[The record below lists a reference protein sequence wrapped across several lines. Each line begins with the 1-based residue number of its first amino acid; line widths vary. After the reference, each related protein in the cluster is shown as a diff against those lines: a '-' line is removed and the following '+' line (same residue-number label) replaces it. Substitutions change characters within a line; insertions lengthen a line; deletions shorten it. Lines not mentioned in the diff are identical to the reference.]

1 MSIVAHFLVVL
12 SLLVTLMQFGASS
25 AQTPDAATPAQAKP
39 NDDFKQHFESA
50 LKLAKDQEYAA
61 AVDEM
66 NKALE
71 LDPDS
76 VDAHRELG
84 KLLVDKNDY
93 EGATTQFN
101 RVLDLMPKDA
111 ETWASLGS
119 CYQNLNKLPEAI
131 TCYHRALELDQYIS
145 TNKIVRGT
153 LPILEQS
160 LNTPG
165 LGTTPCTSGQNDYL
179 GDATRFRIARWDAG
193 HMPIKVCLI
202 ESCNVPGYKPAFVDL
217 IKQAFSSWE
226 EASAKKIR
234 FSYVSEP
241 SAANIVCSWTNDP
254 THVIPASEGG
264 QALLSADNEGL
275 HKVDL
280 TLATTGSAGLS
291 VISFADA
298 ATERNYLH
306 LVGHALGLI
315 GHSDNPTDIMSPYD
329 GVSEAKTDLSPRDKN
344 TLLALCALDAETIAQ
359 YPLDPSLPPITGNAP
374 CKAVHCEQTKYK
386 GSEHVK
392 REQYAEAIPVLENAL
407 RHCPDNFGI
416 AKELVRAYTAMAN
429 KAVQAGS
436 PLDAEQYFKKAE
448 SCAEPLSKGDF
459 RTEFANSKLKESL
472 KNCLEQH
479 LKFLDAQNRKSE
491 ARIVSTQLRSL
502 EQ

>member
-1 MSIVAHFLVVL
+1 MSIVSNFLA
-12 SLLVTLMQFGASS
+12 LLILLATLIPFRASS
-25 AQTPDAATPAQAKP
+25 AQTPDVSISAPAKP
-39 NDDFKQHFESA
+39 SDEFKQHFESA
-50 LKLAKDQEYAA
+50 LKLCKDQEYAA
-61 AVDEM
+61 AAEEM
-66 NKALE
+66 KHALE

-84 KLLVDKNDY
+84 KMLVDKNDY
-93 EGATTQFN
+93 EGAAAQFN

-119 CYQNLNKLPEAI
+119 CYQTLNKLPEAI
-131 TCYHRALELDQYIS
+131 TCYRRALELDQYIS

-153 LPILEQS
+153 LPVLEQS

-179 GDATRFRIARWDAG
+179 GDATRFRIARWDTG
-193 HMPIKVCLI
+193 RIPIKVCLI
-202 ESCNVPGYKPAFVDL
+202 ESGNVPGYKPAFVDC
-217 IKQAFSSWE
+217 IKRAFSAWE
-226 EASAKKIR
+226 EASGKKIQ
-234 FSYVSEP
+234 FSYVNEP

-291 VISFADA
+291 VNSFADA
-298 ATERNYLH
+298 QTERNYLH

-315 GHSDNPTDIMSPYD
+315 GHSENPNDIMASYD
-329 GVSEAKTDLSPRDKN
+329 GVSEVKTDLSPRDKN
-344 TLLALCALDAETIAQ
+344 TLLALYSLGAETIAQ

-386 GSEHVK
+386 GSEHMEH
-392 REQYAEAIPVLENAL
+392 EQYAEAIPVLENAL

-416 AKELVRAYTAMAN
+416 AKELVCAYTAMAN

-436 PLDAEQYFKKAE
+436 PPDAEQYFKKAE
-448 SCAEPLSKGDF
+448 TCAEPLSKGDF
-459 RTEFANSKLKESL
+459 LAEFANSKLKESL

-491 ARIVSTQLRSL
+491 ARIVASQLRSL